1 MRAAVVASE
10 IALKT
15 NELQVKI
22 AQEIISL
29 ARRERYAAHQRLVTT
44 AIAEELGVSR
54 SPVKAALSILEE
66 LGAVQ
71 YDKNRGFFLACA
83 ADELTSTLELL
94 VDNAD
99 DDLYQRIAE
108 LHLDGGLASD
118 VNEAEMMRLL
128 GVSRNQLR
136 KCLSRIQQEG
146 WVERSAG
153 HGWHFMP
160 VVDSVEA
167 YEESY
172 YFRIVNEPAAILGP
186 SFEPCQ
192 GELSSLIAEQKFIA
206 SQGYSYMTAQ
216 ELFDANTRF
225 HETVASWSGN
235 RFIVQSLKRLN
246 QLRRLVEYKQIEKRA
261 SRKGQSSEHLD
272 ILYAIQRMDRLE
284 AASLMRKH
292 LEGARR
298 TKVYDSSLFRRANN
312 VQAISHT

>member
-1 MRAAVVASE
+1 M
-10 IALKT
+10 KT

>member
-1 MRAAVVASE
+1 M
-10 IALKT
+10 KT

-22 AQEIISL
+22 AQEIIAL

-44 AIAEELGVSR
+44 ALAEELGVSR
-54 SPVKAALSILEE
+54 SPVKSALSILEE

-83 ADELTSTLELL
+83 AEELTATLKLL
-94 VDNAD
+94 DGNAD

-108 LHLDGGLASD
+108 FHLDGKLAAD

-146 WVERSAG
+146 WVERNAG

-186 SFEPCQ
+186 SFEPHRE
-192 GELSSLIAEQKFIA
+192 ELSSLIAEQEFIA

-235 RFIVQSLKRLN
+235 RFILQSLKRLN
-246 QLRRLVEYKQIEKRA
+246 QLRRLVEYRQVDKRA
-261 SRKGQSSEHLD
+261 SRKGQSAEHLD
-272 ILYAIQRMDRLE
+272 ILYAIQRMDGLE

-298 TKVYDSSLFRRANN
+298 TKVYDSALFKRTSDVRLNSDA
-312 VQAISHT
+312 